1 MGQREVRPTTSGFRR
16 ERRALRLPTFIS
28 FCRLCG
34 VLRARK
40 SAASLRRSISDSV
53 GSRPLGS
60 SAMPAIHN
68 PKPTTRPPLVCIF
81 CGATKDISEEHIF
94 SKWMRKYLPHT
105 NFHHHHSRVMPGPN
119 IPGKSHVKNYRGG
132 TNVIRPKV
140 VCRKCNNGWMSIIE
154 TNAKECLIPLMTGGS
169 FTVTDDHKLKLSRWA
184 TLKTMVYEYQTEDFP
199 LVSSTEDREKFR
211 KDITPGDRWGVW
223 IGRCQA
229 PEWRARTMM
238 QAYRL
243 RPVDVEVPKIRNV
256 ETFTIALNE
265 LLIHIRLQ

>member
-1 MGQREVRPTTSGFRR
+1 
-16 ERRALRLPTFIS
+16 
-28 FCRLCG
+28 
-34 VLRARK
+34 
-40 SAASLRRSISDSV
+40 
-53 GSRPLGS
+53 
-60 SAMPAIHN
+60 
-68 PKPTTRPPLVCIF
+68 
-81 CGATKDISEEHIF
+81 
-94 SKWMRKYLPHT
+94 
-105 NFHHHHSRVMPGPN
+105 
-119 IPGKSHVKNYRGG
+119 
-132 TNVIRPKV
+132 
-140 VCRKCNNGWMSIIE
+140 MSIIE

-265 LLIHIRLQ
+265 LLIHIQLNKQSAVPLPHVPGGLLQVWPVSSAITWPPPWILDGTEAEVIGTSIGRWLGAWPPST